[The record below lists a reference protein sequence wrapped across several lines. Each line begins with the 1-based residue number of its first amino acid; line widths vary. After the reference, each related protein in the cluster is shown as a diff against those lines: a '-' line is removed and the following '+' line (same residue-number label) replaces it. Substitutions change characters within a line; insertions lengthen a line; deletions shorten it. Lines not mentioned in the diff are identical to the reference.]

1 MGMTSE
7 EQEAAELER
16 QKGLARE
23 RVARREKLGHQ
34 AVPEPLL
41 DDED

>member
-1 MGMTSE
+1 MGYTAE

-23 RVARREKLGHQ
+23 RVARRERLGQQ
-34 AVPEPLL
+34 AVPESVLEN
-41 DDED
+41 D